1 MLSAKNVGLDT
12 LDWRVPTHMAV
23 DSASAMDIP
32 MCVIKLKVTLEETF
46 QMTLPEVLMVGLS
59 SMSKVP
65 KFGN

>member
-32 MCVIKLKVTLEETF
+32 MCVIKPKVTLEETF
-46 QMTLPEVLMVGLS
+46 QMTLPEV
-59 SMSKVP
+59 
-65 KFGN
+65 